1 MKEPEQGKMDLN
13 DLVDI
18 RDVKVDRSLPT
29 EERIKS
35 YVQQVKHPYDFR
47 VGNVKVH
54 ISYAGE
60 SKTINDSFSDMIA
73 SL

>member
-1 MKEPEQGKMDLN
+1 MKEPEQSKMDLN

-18 RDVKVDRSLPT
+18 RDVNRSLPT

-47 VGNVKVH
+47 VGKVKVH

-60 SKTINDSFSDMIA
+60 SKTINDSFTDMIA

>member
-1 MKEPEQGKMDLN
+1 MKEPEQSKMDLN

-35 YVQQVKHPYDFR
+35 YVQQVKHPYVFR
-47 VGNVKVH
+47 VGKV
-54 ISYAGE
+54 
-60 SKTINDSFSDMIA
+60 
-73 SL
+73 